1 MRCRQNPVRCV
12 AHVRCV
18 ATHLTLG
25 ANGRR
30 WPPFAKRAPLAPV
43 FPARGCLQTIQ
54 GSSGK
59 PSKEAVF
66 ANAARGLILSF
77 YTQQSCRGYDST
89 GKANEQRRVL
99 RRCSSRGE
107 STWRRGHWSMSFSR
121 IALQKP
127 SARKSE
133 SVSGNS
139 IVTTVV
145 ASTGLAL
152 CL

>member
-1 MRCRQNPVRCV
+1 VCTFLLPGNAPN
-12 AHVRCV
+12 A
-18 ATHLTLG
+18 
-25 ANGRR
+25 RR
-30 WPPFAKRAPLAPV
+30 KRAPLAPV
-43 FPARGCLQTIQ
+43 CLERGCLQTIQ

-59 PSKEAVF
+59 PSKEAVVCRRCR
-66 ANAARGLILSF
+66 RGLIPSF

-89 GKANEQRRVL
+89 EKANEQRRVL

-121 IALQKP
+121 IALQRP
-127 SARKSE
+127 SAKKSA
-133 SVSGNS
+133 SVSGNL